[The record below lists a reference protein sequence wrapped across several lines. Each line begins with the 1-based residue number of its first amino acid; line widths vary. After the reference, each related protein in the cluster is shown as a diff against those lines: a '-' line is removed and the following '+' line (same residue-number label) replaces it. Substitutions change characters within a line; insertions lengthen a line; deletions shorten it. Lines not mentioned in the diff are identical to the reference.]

1 MQRITSESSLREA
14 ILLLKSKQ
22 ADEERLMKEQFQVTV
37 NSIKPLNLIKGFFKD
52 ASGSQDIKD
61 NLVSTS
67 VGLTAGYVSKLL
79 FQGLT
84 KNPVK
89 KLLGT
94 AIMFGITN
102 IIAKNPEAIK
112 SIGKRF
118 FKLFRKKQKIPINVT
133 VNIEEE

>member
-22 ADEERLMKEQFQVTV
+22 ADEEKLLKEQFLLTV

-79 FQGLT
+79 FQGMT

-118 FKLFRKKQKIPINVT
+118 FKLFRKKQEIPISVT
-133 VNIEEE
+133 VNIEDE